1 MNVLVLNA
9 GSSSLKYQLM
19 NMETEKVL
27 AKGLCER
34 VGTKE
39 SFHTYANDDS
49 ERTDTIYLPD
59 HREAVKAVLDTLVH
73 PEYGV
78 ISSLAEIKAIGHRV
92 VHGGDYFAQSVAI
105 NDEVIK
111 RIDEC
116 CKLAPLHNPAG
127 LAGIRACVELMPTT
141 LQVAVFDTAF
151 HQTMPPNAFMYA
163 LPYEHY
169 EEHKIRRYGFHG
181 TSHRY
186 VAERAAAFLETP
198 ADNLK
203 LITCHLGNGCSIT
216 AVDGGRSV
224 DTSMGFTPLE
234 GLMMGTRCG
243 DIDPAIVTYLI
254 EDLQLSPAEVNT
266 LMNKKSGLLG
276 ISGVSNDLRD
286 VCDAAEE
293 GNARAK
299 LATEIYAYMARKY
312 IGSYAFALGGLD
324 AVVFTAGVG
333 ENSALMRKMI
343 LEGLEPFGIELDEAR
358 NAVRGADRTIS
369 TDSSR
374 VKVMVIPTNEELMIA
389 KDVKKIYEA

>member
-19 NMETEKVL
+19 NMETEEVL
-27 AKGLCER
+27 TKGLCER
-34 VGTKE
+34 VGTQE
-39 SFHTYANDDS
+39 SFHTYGLGDN

-59 HREAVKAVLDTLVH
+59 HREAVRAVLDALIN
-73 PEYGV
+73 PDYGV
-78 ISSLAEIKAIGHRV
+78 IETLAEVQAIGHRV
-92 VHGGDYFAQSVAI
+92 VHGGDYFSSSVAI

-127 LAGIRACVELMPTT
+127 LAGIRACVELMPGI

-151 HQTMPPNAFMYA
+151 HQTMPPKAFMYA
-163 LPYEHY
+163 LPYEQY
-169 EEHKIRRYGFHG
+169 EDNKIRRYGFHG

-186 VAERAAAFLETP
+186 VAERATAILNSSIPEP
-198 ADNLK
+198 K
-203 LITCHLGNGCSIT
+203 IITCHLGNGCSIT
-216 AVDGGRSV
+216 AVDSGDSV

-243 DIDPAIVTYLI
+243 DIDPAIVLHLMN
-254 EDLQLSPAEVNT
+254 ELQMTSSEINT

-293 GNARAK
+293 GNQRAK
-299 LATEIYAYMARKY
+299 LACEIYAYMAKKY

-324 AVVFTAGVG
+324 AIVFTAGVG
-333 ENSALMRKMI
+333 ENSSLMRKMI
-343 LEGLEPFGIELDEAR
+343 VEGLEAFGIELDDEL
-358 NAVRGADRTIS
+358 NAQRGSDRVIS
-369 TDSSR
+369 TDSSN
-374 VKVMVIPTNEELMIA
+374 VKILVIPTNEELMIA
-389 KDVKKIYEA
+389 KDVKKIYEG